1 MLQLLEPQRP
11 PAPLSLDPSYVKG
24 LERDLLA
31 LGGRRKRDRTRARLF
46 WATALVLDNA
56 SYDQARVADIAA
68 AAGVSAGAFYVYFVD
83 RGDAAHQVLNRFIE
97 HLFSLDGFPP
107 ATGREALRKAIA
119 DQLVLAKAN
128 AGLIRAL
135 SQAMAASPGLG
146 DLLARRCAA
155 WVRRA
160 NLLAAGPDDLESNVQ
175 AAHEALMDGALRRLA
190 LRRVSEVELQGLAE
204 AMTHIWCARLG
215 ADAAPE
221 RLN

>member
-11 PAPLSLDPSYVKG
+11 PAPLSLGPSYVKR

-31 LGGRRKRDRTRARLF
+31 LVGRRKRDRTRARLF

-68 AAGVSAGAFYVYFVD
+68 AAGVSPGGFYVYFID
-83 RGDAAHQVLNRFIE
+83 REDAAHQVLNRFVE
-97 HLFSLDGFPP
+97 HLFSLDGLPP
-107 ATGREALRKAIA
+107 ATGRRALRQAIA
-119 DQLVLAKAN
+119 GQLVLAKAN
-128 AGLIRAL
+128 AGLLRAL

-146 DLLARRCAA
+146 DLLTRRCAA
-155 WVRRA
+155 WVQQA
-160 NLLAAGPDDLESNVQ
+160 NLLAALPDELDRSAQ
-175 AAHEALMDGALRRLA
+175 AALEALMDGAQRRLA